1 MNNTVKRINP
11 GHVTV
16 VLLKLLAIAL
26 FASAE
31 ASDFQAGVE
40 AYNRG
45 DFAAA
50 LREWVPLAEQ
60 GDASARFNLGVM
72 YESGKGIPRDNA
84 EAVKW
89 YRKAAERGL
98 AAAQNRL
105 GLMYAEGK
113 GVPSDNLE
121 AYAWF
126 NIAAAQGDE
135 NAAKNR
141 QLITESITREEIV
154 RAQQLAR
161 EYWNKDVLPF
171 RN

>member
-1 MNNTVKRINP
+1 MKRLHTCPLI
-11 GHVTV
+11 
-16 VLLKLLAIAL
+16 LLIVAL
-26 FASAE
+26 FAPAE
-31 ASDFQAGVE
+31 AADFAAGME

-45 DFAAA
+45 DYATAF
-50 LREWVPLAEQ
+50 REWRPLAEK
-60 GDASARFNLGVM
+60 GDVWAQHNLGSM
-72 YESGKGIPRDNA
+72 YAHGIGTPSDDT

-105 GLMYAEGK
+105 GVMYAEGN
-113 GVPSDNLE
+113 GVPADNLE

-135 NAAKNR
+135 NAEKNR
-141 QLITESITREEIV
+141 QLTTESITREEIA

-161 EYWNKDVLPF
+161 EYWKKYVLPF

>member
-1 MNNTVKRINP
+1 MKRP
-11 GHVTV
+11 HTC
-16 VLLKLLAIAL
+16 LLIPIVIAL
-26 FASAE
+26 FAPAE
-31 ASDFQAGVE
+31 ASDFATGME
-40 AYNRG
+40 AYKRG
-45 DFAAA
+45 DYKTA
-50 LREWVPLAEQ
+50 LREWRPLAEQ
-60 GDASARFNLGVM
+60 GDAWAQHNLGSM
-72 YESGKGIPRDNA
+72 YANGRGTTRDDV

-105 GLMYAEGK
+105 GVMYAEGK
-113 GVPSDNLE
+113 GVPADNLE

-126 NIAAAQGDE
+126 NIAAAQGNE

-141 QLITESITREEIV
+141 QLLTESITREEIA

-161 EYWNKDVLPF
+161 EYWNKYVLPF